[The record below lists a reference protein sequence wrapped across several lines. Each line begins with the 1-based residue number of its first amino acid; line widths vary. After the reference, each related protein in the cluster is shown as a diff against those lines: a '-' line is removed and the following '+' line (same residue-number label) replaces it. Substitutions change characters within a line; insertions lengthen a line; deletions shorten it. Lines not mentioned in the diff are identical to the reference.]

1 MRRNVLI
8 LILSA
13 TGALA
18 CGAPDAAPTGPAS
31 AEVLP
36 AGHPV
41 LTAAPT
47 AQSERAATA
56 LPPCPTDETGRIFLG
71 LRAKC
76 ASCHGAGANLGF
88 FASEGAFRSLL
99 AGNPA
104 YVTPGDPERSPL
116 VLLLRGQ
123 GTGSFRQMPTA
134 GLAYGLL
141 PTAEQPVSMPEIE
154 RWIRELG
161 SMTRSTTPDPDA
173 PTVRRLTAE
182 EIVASLHDQ
191 LGLSDA
197 DFLGNL
203 GTNHNSPTATFR
215 GDLPVYSPDR
225 APGPHYSADALALTT
240 RWRGLGGASWLD
252 GAQRTTAVTPSLM
265 QTLRQLSY
273 AWCRMAVRKPNNT
286 VMFQRA
292 RPTDTSAMVAAAIRE
307 DLASMHLRMLG
318 DPPTP
323 EELDAVF
330 RDVFQAAEPGGAQV
344 AWTAACA
351 SFVQDPRWLA
361 W

>member
-1 MRRNVLI
+1 MRGRVLI
-8 LILSA
+8 LMVSA
-13 TGALA
+13 VA
-18 CGAPDAAPTGPAS
+18 CGDAAAPA
-31 AEVLP
+31 P
-36 AGHPV
+36 HHPE
-41 LTAAPT
+41 LTAPAT
-47 AQSERAATA
+47 AHTARGAEA

-71 LRAKC
+71 LRARC

-104 YVTPGDPERSPL
+104 YVTPGDPEGSEL
-116 VLLLRGQ
+116 VRLLRGQ

-141 PTAEQPVSMPEIE
+141 PTAEQPVSMDEIE
-154 RWIRELG
+154 RWIRGL
-161 SMTRSTTPDPDA
+161 SNMTRTTTPDADA

-191 LGLSDA
+191 LGLTDA
-197 DFLGNL
+197 DFLGTP
-203 GTNHNSPTATFR
+203 GTNHSSPTATFR
-215 GDLPVYSPDR
+215 GDLPVWSPDR
-225 APGPHYSADALALTT
+225 APGPHYPADALATST
-240 RWRGLGGASWLD
+240 RWRGLGGASWLE

-273 AWCRMAVRKPNNT
+273 AWCRMAVRKANNT
-286 VMFQRA
+286 VIFQRA
-292 RPTDTSAMVAAAIRE
+292 RPTDTSAMAAAAIRE
-307 DLASMHLRMLG
+307 DLAAMHLRMLG
-318 DPPTP
+318 DPPTT

-330 RDVFQAAEPGGAQV
+330 RDVFQAAEAGGAQV